1 MEARTRA
8 FDSDFWPQLQKAY
21 TKLRAYQY
29 GREEGDRMIIDNEE
43 EENRCIQ
50 LQNKVREEILG
61 ETENIIRTLQSTV
74 SEETFNQMNRPVH
87 TMRTMNSFAKSPN
100 TFEQRDAVKS
110 RLNFASEAL
119 SSQTTKKMPLLFG
132 STLRNEENKSFVSA
146 TPGRQSFQPDDF
158 RFNKSQAMI
167 RGAKEN

>member
-1 MEARTRA
+1 
-8 FDSDFWPQLQKAY
+8 
-21 TKLRAYQY
+21 
-29 GREEGDRMIIDNEE
+29 MIIDNEE

-74 SEETFNQMNRPVH
+74 SEETFIQMNCPVH